1 MLTSL
6 ALIFLCGLLLGSLFQ
21 KIRLPSLLGMLL
33 TGIFLGPY
41 VLDLLDDSI
50 LTLSPDL
57 RQLALI
63 IILERGSIWIW
74 TILKR

>member
-6 ALIFLCGLLLGSLFQ
+6 AFIFIFGLAFAAICER
-21 KIRLPSLLGMLL
+21 IRLPRILGMLA
-33 TGIFLGPY
+33 TGIILGPY

-50 LTLSPDL
+50 LSVSSDL

-63 IILERGSIWIW
+63 VLP
-74 TILKR
+74 L